1 MGCTG
6 TAQVAAPAS
15 NGRIGVVE
23 VVGMRAVRSRG
34 SELVRL
40 GVQAQIRVN
49 GAAAYRSLWAA
60 VLHQVAAQCAY
71 AI

>member
-1 MGCTG
+1 MSPPLHDCAYWQDCTFELLVGCTG

-40 GVQAQIRVN
+40 GV
-49 GAAAYRSLWAA
+49 
-60 VLHQVAAQCAY
+60 
-71 AI
+71 